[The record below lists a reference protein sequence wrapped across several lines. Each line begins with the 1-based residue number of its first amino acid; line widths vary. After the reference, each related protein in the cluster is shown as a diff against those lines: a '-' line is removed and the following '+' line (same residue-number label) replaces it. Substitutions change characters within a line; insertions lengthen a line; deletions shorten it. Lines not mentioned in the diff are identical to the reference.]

1 MKINIIS
8 FSILLGFISTSVAV
22 RPGLESDLEQ
32 KLVNE
37 IDEFYDDR
45 PEEIQ
50 ELEEGFED
58 GMDTFIKEGF
68 KGFKNIATYLNKHTK
83 SFDLSSTE
91 FDETEFKKIDLL
103 TEKFSTFLEKFKG
116 YFKSI
121 RELNDGLM
129 DQLKEVYDK
138 ITTVSFDK
146 PIEPEEDIGRLS
158 VGSSSTFEENNM
170 EDNKETL
177 IDIIP
182 VISQAMTCRFTIV
195 YTVNWIRV
203 RLEYIENKAEWMAFR
218 EELVKLMQ
226 TYNAIEMNVSE
237 YLTSFNEMISNPDQR
252 DDSKVKKVMDYFKE
266 TIEEETFISK
276 TEDLIK
282 IMSVLKIKPASIETI
297 ETTDDFDP
305 FDDLDF
311 HEHRFDENPFE
322 MTRLEQTEQEVQ
334 ENMVTRP
341 EDSIDGISSINREL
355 LLDYFDVCH
364 RGMKDKL
371 TSIRDRMRRDRG
383 RYRHDSTSDQNDYSN
398 NLNQLERQMDIIRST
413 LVSSNNFNEMVAQTL
428 EAKQTLMD
436 QRVITEDDSQPL
448 NTFVQDIQDILE
460 QEYERIII
468 HSFLVSSYC

>member
-32 KLVNE
+32 KFVNE

-146 PIEPEEDIGRLS
+146 PIEPEEDIGMLS
-158 VGSSSTFEENNM
+158 VGSSSIVEENNM

-177 IDIIP
+177 IDIVP

-203 RLEYIENKAEWMAFR
+203 RLYYIENKAEWMAFR

-413 LVSSNNFNEMVAQTL
+413 LVSSNNFGEMIAQTL
-428 EAKQTLMD
+428 QAKQTLMD
-436 QRVITEDDSQPL
+436 LRVITEDDSQPL
-448 NTFVQDIQDILE
+448 NTFIQDIQDILE